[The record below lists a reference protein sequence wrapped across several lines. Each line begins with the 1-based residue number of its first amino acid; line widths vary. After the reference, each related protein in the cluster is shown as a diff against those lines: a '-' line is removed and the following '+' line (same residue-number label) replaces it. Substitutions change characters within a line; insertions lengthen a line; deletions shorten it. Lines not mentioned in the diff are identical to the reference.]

1 MKTLGKFDSKE
12 IEERIIKWWETEK
25 TYDQKAE
32 PKAENKKKKFFY
44 LDGPPYTTGDVHLGT
59 AWNKILKDMIIKY
72 KRMRGFRVVDTPGY
86 DTHGLPI
93 EVVIEKKLGI
103 NNKKEILEFGLE
115 KFIKECREFA
125 ISKIEP
131 MNDQFKRLGCNF
143 WNWDNPY
150 ITLKNTYIQGVWWT
164 IKKVWENGYLYQGF
178 RPMNCCPRCGTA
190 LAKHEFEYYDI
201 EDTAIFVKF
210 RSVEDPKTFY
220 VIWTT
225 TPWTLVS
232 NTNIMANPDIEYVKM
247 RVKDEHWIMGIASTA
262 DLLQNKLGLALKA
275 VDGFEYGERIQ
286 GSKLEGK
293 KYIHPL
299 AEEIPYQAELEK
311 NEPKVHTILMS
322 REYVQES
329 GGSGLVHSAPGHGP
343 EDFEVGLANGIPIF
357 SPVEMDGCYNDQ
369 AGKTFE
375 GKYVHDVNREIMDML
390 IEKGTLIHEENIQH
404 EYAHCWRCKT
414 KLVYRATKQWFFK
427 VTALRNEMLKAN
439 EEILWIPKRAGST
452 NFKSWLNSLQD
463 WCISR
468 QRLWGIPLSIW
479 VCDDEECGEIDVIGS
494 MNELKEK
501 SGECPDDLHIP
512 MINEVTWKCSKCNKG
527 TMRRVPDLAD
537 VWLDSGSVMWASQ
550 QFVDGYEHYDTW
562 EPVDFILEGKD
573 QIRGWFNSL
582 LSSAMLSSNRKNYN
596 ACFMHGWVHSHGMK
610 MSKSIGNAVSPQ
622 EVMEGNVEI
631 LTEKQKEEMR
641 KIATLESISKFDK
654 TKKTTTKKKVRKE
667 AKKKYI
673 KDDKRWSNIKGIETF
688 RFYCVG
694 NVPPGRDFNF
704 DYKEYT
710 DTFKVLNTFWNTF
723 LFAQEK
729 LILNKFDTKKHKFVY
744 EELSLVDKW
753 ILSKTYS
760 LIKELTNLYDVY
772 ELPSIPTRLQEYI
785 INDLS
790 RWYITII
797 RDRVDVNAEGEEKYA
812 TLAVLWHILYNLC
825 LLMAPLNPMISEEI
839 YQKMFKDEMI
849 TKSKTSV
856 HLEQWPKV
864 VKKYIDESIEFQ
876 MLEARQIID
885 EVRSLKTENKIKLR
899 WPTKSL
905 SLLPK
910 EKKELLFMDLIKEM
924 CNVKDVFIAEEKP
937 GKGKII
943 ETELPQYKIYLDIK
957 DSKLLQQERILRDL
971 LRTIQYLRKQNNL
984 QTGEEIN
991 LLLASEHPFLL
1002 DTLQY
1007 LKAKIV
1013 EKVTAYPMEIVDQQI
1028 EKEDEW
1034 IFHDFHVCTNG
1045 KCFAM
1050 IRDKA
1055 AQKIFDGQEGK
1066 CSYCDKTITQDTIG
1080 TIQIKFKRI

>member
-1 MKTLGKFDSKE
+1 MKTLGKFDSLE

-25 TYDQKAE
+25 TYNLIKKAE
-32 PKAENKKKKFFY
+32 PKAKNKRFFY

-59 AWNKILKDMIIKY
+59 GWNKILKDMIIKY

-93 EVVIEKKLGI
+93 EVLIEKKLGI
-103 NNKKEILEFGLE
+103 KNKKEILEYGLE
-115 KFIKECREFA
+115 KFIKECREF
-125 ISKIEP
+125 SLSQIEP
-131 MNDQFKRLGCNF
+131 MNEQFKRLGCNF

-164 IKKVWENGYLYQGF
+164 IKKAWENGYLYQGF

-190 LAKHEFEYYDI
+190 LAKHEFEYHDI

-247 RVKDEHWIMGIASTA
+247 RVKDEHWIMGMASTA
-262 DLLQNKLGLALKA
+262 DLLQNKLELTLKA
-275 VDGFEYGERIQ
+275 EDGFEYGERIP

-299 AEEIPYQAELEK
+299 ADEIPYQAELE
-311 NEPKVHTILMS
+311 EEQPKVHTILMS

-357 SPVEMDGCYNDQ
+357 SPVEMDGCYNSQ
-369 AGKTFE
+369 AGKIFE
-375 GKYVHDVNREIMDML
+375 GKYVHEVNREIMDML

-427 VTALRNEMLKAN
+427 VSDLRNEMLKAN

-479 VCDDEECGEIDVIGS
+479 VCDDEECGEMDVIGS
-494 MNELKEK
+494 MEELKEK
-501 SGECPDDLHIP
+501 AGECPDDLHIP
-512 MINEVTWKCSKCNKG
+512 MIDQVTWKCQKCNKG
-527 TMRRVPDLAD
+527 IMKRVPDLAD

-582 LSSAMLSSNRKNYN
+582 LSSAMLSSKRKNYN

-610 MSKSIGNAVSPQ
+610 MSKSIGNSVYPQ
-622 EVMEGNVEI
+622 DLIEGNVEI
-631 LTEKQKEEMR
+631 LTEKQKENMR
-641 KIATLESISKFDK
+641 KIATLASISKFDK
-654 TKKTTTKKKVRKE
+654 TKETPKKKKVRKA
-667 AKKKYI
+667 AKKKFI

-710 DTFKVLNTFWNTF
+710 DTFKVLNTFWNTY

-729 LILNKFDTKKHKFVY
+729 MNLNKFDSKKHKFVY

-760 LIKELTNLYDVY
+760 LIEELTKLYDAY
-772 ELPSIPTRLQEYI
+772 ELPSIPNRLQEYI
-785 INDLS
+785 LNDLS

-797 RDRVDVNAEGEEKYA
+797 RDRVDVNAEDEEKYS
-812 TLAVLWHILYNLC
+812 TLAVLWHVLYKLC
-825 LLMAPLNPMISEEI
+825 LMMAPLNPMISEEI

-849 TKSKTSV
+849 SKSKASI
-856 HLEQWPKV
+856 HLEKWPKV
-864 VKKYIDESIEFQ
+864 VKKYIDESIESQ

-885 EVRSLKTENKIKLR
+885 EVRSLKSENKIKLR

-910 EKKELLFMDLIKEM
+910 EKKELLFMDLIKDM
-924 CNVKDVFIAEEKP
+924 CNVKEIFIVEEKP
-937 GKGKII
+937 AKGKII
-943 ETELPQYKIYLDIK
+943 ETELPLYQIYLDIK
-957 DSKLLQQERILRDL
+957 DSKKLQQERILRDL
-971 LRTIQYLRKQNNL
+971 LRTIQFLRKQNKL

-991 LLLASEHPFLL
+991 LQLASEHPFLL
-1002 DTLQY
+1002 GTLKDT
-1007 LKAKIV
+1007 KAKIV
-1013 EKVTAYPMEIVDQQI
+1013 DKVTAYPIEIVDKQI
-1028 EKEDEW
+1028 EKEDGW

-1050 IRDKA
+1050 IREKA
-1055 AQKIFDGQEGK
+1055 VLKIFEGIEGK
-1066 CSYCDKTITQDTIG
+1066 CSYCSKKITEDTVG

>member
-25 TYDQKAE
+25 IYDLIKKAE
-32 PKAENKKKKFFY
+32 PKAKDKRFFY

-93 EVVIEKKLGI
+93 EVLIEKKLGI
-103 NNKKEILEFGLE
+103 KNKKEIHQYGLE
-115 KFIKECREFA
+115 KFIKECKNFA
-125 ISKIEP
+125 LSQIEP

-210 RSVEDPKTFY
+210 QSLEDPKTFY

-232 NTNIMANPDIEYVKM
+232 NTNIMANPDIEYVNM
-247 RVKDEHWIMGIASTA
+247 RVKDEHWIMGISSTA
-262 DLLQNKLGLALKA
+262 DLLQNKLGLTLKA
-275 VDGFEYGERIQ
+275 EDGFEYGERIQ

-299 AEEIPYQAELEK
+299 AKEVPYQAELEED
-311 NEPKVHTILMS
+311 EPKVHSILMS
-322 REYVQES
+322 REYVQEL

-343 EDFEVGLANGIPIF
+343 EDFEVGLAHGIPIF
-357 SPVEMDGCYNDQ
+357 SPVEMDGCYNSQ
-369 AGKTFE
+369 AGKIFE
-375 GKYVHDVNREIMDML
+375 GKYVHEVNREIMDML

-427 VTALRNEMLKAN
+427 TSALRNEMLKAN

-468 QRLWGIPLSIW
+468 QRIWGIPLSIW
-479 VCDDEECGEIDVIGS
+479 VCDDEECGNIDVIGS
-494 MNELKEK
+494 MDELKEK
-501 SGECPDDLHIP
+501 AGECPDDLHIP
-512 MINEVTWKCSKCNKG
+512 KINEVTWKCPKCNKG
-527 TMRRVPDLAD
+527 TMKRVPDLAD

-550 QFVDGYEHYDTW
+550 KFVDGYEHYDTW

-610 MSKSIGNAVSPQ
+610 MSKSIGNAVYPQ
-622 EVMEGNVEI
+622 DLIEGNVEI
-631 LTEKQKEEMR
+631 LTEKQKEDMR
-641 KIATLESISKFDK
+641 KIATMETISKFDK
-654 TKKTTTKKKVRKE
+654 TKKTTTKKKVRKA

-688 RFYCVG
+688 RFYSVG

-729 LILNKFDTKKHKFVY
+729 MNLNKFDTKKHKFVY

-760 LIKELTNLYDVY
+760 LVEDLTKLYDVY
-772 ELPSIPTRLQEYI
+772 ELPSIPNRLQDYI
-785 INDLS
+785 LNDLS

-797 RDRVDVNAEGEEKYA
+797 RDRVDVNAEDEEKYT
-812 TLAVLWHILYNLC
+812 TLAVLWHILYKLC
-825 LLMAPLNPMISEEI
+825 LMMAPLNPMISEEI

-849 TKSKTSV
+849 SKSKASI
-856 HLEQWPKV
+856 HLEKWPKI
-864 VKKYIDESIEFQ
+864 VKKYIDESIESQ

-885 EVRSLKTENKIKLR
+885 EVRSLKSENKIKLR

-905 SLLPK
+905 FLLPK
-910 EKKELLFMDLIKEM
+910 EKKELLFIDLIKDM
-924 CNVKDVFIAEEKP
+924 CNVKEIFIVNAKP
-937 GKGKII
+937 VKGKII
-943 ETELPQYKIYLDIK
+943 ETELPLHQIYLDIK
-957 DSKLLQQERILRDL
+957 DSKKLQQERILRDL
-971 LRTIQYLRKQNNL
+971 LRTIQFLRKQNKL

-991 LLLASEHPFLL
+991 LQLAAEHPFLL
-1002 DTLQY
+1002 GTLKDT
-1007 LKAKIV
+1007 KSKIV
-1013 EKVTAYPMEIVDQQI
+1013 EKVTAYPIEIVNKQI
-1028 EKEDEW
+1028 EKEDGW

-1050 IRDKA
+1050 IREKA
-1055 AQKIFDGQEGK
+1055 ALKIFDGIEGR
-1066 CSYCDKTITQDTIG
+1066 CSYCSKSITKDTVG